1 MQGRNKTRRT
11 WWRERQDLVV
21 VGDGKVSGAERGGGK
36 QEPLGA
42 EKEQEKGGKGGLV
55 CGERGRGICV
65 GGDESTCHAD
75 CCRARIHSLLTV
87 GGVVLPTGS
96 GEEEEDRRTADRE
109 EAE

>member
-1 MQGRNKTRRT
+1 MARETRLGRGRRWQG
-11 WWRERQDLVV
+11 L
-21 VGDGKVSGAERGGGK
+21 GGGK
-36 QEPLGA
+36 RRRKAGTIGGG
-42 EKEQEKGGKGGLV
+42 KEQEKGGKGGLV